1 MLVDK
6 LVELIGSEA
15 DEMARAFYDGVKNS
29 HYTPHINDI
38 PPEEVLRMA
47 TGVYAHLNEWLISS
61 PDTEIAETY
70 VRFGSSLYYKG
81 FRMEEV
87 LMVLVLIKRYLWL
100 HLLEM
105 GLLTTNIDVYK
116 SLELNNKVVLYFD
129 RAVYHALVG
138 FKDARE
144 RALGKKKK

>member
-1 MLVDK
+1 MLVEK
-6 LVELIGSEA
+6 LVDLIGSEA
-15 DEMARAFYDGVKNS
+15 DEMARAFYEGVKNS

-47 TGVYAHLNEWLISS
+47 TNVYAHLNGWLISS
-61 PDTEIAETY
+61 SNTEIAETY
-70 VRFGSSLYYKG
+70 KKFGSSLYYKG

-129 RAVYHALVG
+129 RAVYYALVG
-138 FKDARE
+138 FRDTRE
-144 RALGKKKK
+144 RALDKKK